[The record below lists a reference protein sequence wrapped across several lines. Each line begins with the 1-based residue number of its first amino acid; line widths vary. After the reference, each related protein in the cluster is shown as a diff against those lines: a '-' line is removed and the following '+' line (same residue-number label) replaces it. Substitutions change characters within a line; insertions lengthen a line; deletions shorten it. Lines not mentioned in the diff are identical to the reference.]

1 MNVYKNLY
9 LLMEVDFTAMQKK
22 NIIYSTPAAIIQFKF
37 PGLSSLISGTDV
49 VQKKM
54 LGIDLSK
61 GQIHPVV
68 F

>member
-49 VQKKM
+49 VQK
-54 LGIDLSK
+54 
-61 GQIHPVV
+61 
-68 F
+68 